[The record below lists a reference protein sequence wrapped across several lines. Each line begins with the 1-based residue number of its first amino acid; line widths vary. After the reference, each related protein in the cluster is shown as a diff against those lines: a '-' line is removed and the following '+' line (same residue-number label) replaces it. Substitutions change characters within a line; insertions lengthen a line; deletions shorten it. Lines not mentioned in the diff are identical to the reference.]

1 MKVGSAR
8 LDVSDINL
16 TKEQISNFEKAVN
29 GYEINNYVDIS
40 LYNTV
45 FKGKTTDSWD
55 TIVKDLQNEATITL
69 KLEDGVN
76 SDEVVIVHEKHDR
89 TYEIIPVEYDEKTNT
104 ITFKTKSFSNY
115 AIATKADISSSNP
128 KTFDGISMWVSLF
141 IISLISLVVSTFKFK
156 KITSK

>member
-16 TKEQISNFEKAVN
+16 TKEQISNFEKAAN

-55 TIVKDLQNEATITL
+55 TIVKDLL
-69 KLEDGVN
+69 C
-76 SDEVVIVHEKHDR
+76 
-89 TYEIIPVEYDEKTNT
+89 
-104 ITFKTKSFSNY
+104 
-115 AIATKADISSSNP
+115 
-128 KTFDGISMWVSLF
+128 
-141 IISLISLVVSTFKFK
+141 
-156 KITSK
+156 